1 MNNSTVSRNILPLIF
16 LLICTQISAQ
26 EIKPKRE
33 MRGAWIA
40 SVANIDFPS
49 VPSLRK
55 ESFQTEWNENLDFLK
70 NTGFNSVF
78 MQVRPAGDAFYPSK
92 IAPWSK
98 YLTGKNGKAPR
109 EKYDPLEMMIEE
121 SHSRN
126 LEFHAWL
133 NPYRAAM
140 DTLVDQL
147 SDRHP
152 YTEHPE
158 WFIIYGGRL
167 YFNPAIPEVRNYIT
181 EVVLEIV
188 MNYDVD
194 GIHFDDYFYPY
205 PSAGE
210 LFPDAEDFTNYGYG
224 YLSIDEWRRSNVNA
238 LISQVS
244 EMLKTVAPHVK
255 FGISPFGVWR
265 NQSNDPNGS
274 PTRASVSAYDDL
286 YADVLLWMKKDWI
299 DYVAPQLY
307 WHVGFEV
314 ADYEL
319 LLEWWEKNTFGKHLY
334 VGHAAYKVGVNPDQ
348 AWRSSNEIPLQVSMN
363 RMIPNVHGSVYFN
376 TNSLRKNL
384 LGVSDSLRTHY
395 YNDKALWPEMPFMK
409 LAEPGVPKLS
419 KAKYKKGK
427 ISMNCSVDGN
437 AHYLIVYRFED
448 RLPGDYNNPKNI
460 FKIIRLNGKKN
471 VVIEDDSVVKRKS
484 YTYSVS
490 AANRQH
496 TESLLSEWRAME
508 IGSKRAKRIK

>member
-1 MNNSTVSRNILPLIF
+1 MNNSIASRSF
-16 LLICTQISAQ
+16 LFLALLVFCSQIIAQ
-26 EIKPKRE
+26 EIVPKRE

-49 VPSLRK
+49 VPGLRK
-55 ESFQTEWNENLDFLK
+55 DAFENEWNDNLDFLK

-78 MQVRPAGDAFYPSK
+78 MQVRPTGDAFYPSK

-98 YLTGKNGKAPR
+98 YMTGKNGKAPI
-109 EKYDPLEMMIEE
+109 EKYDPLEMMVEE
-121 SHSRN
+121 AHDRN

-147 SDRHP
+147 SDQHP
-152 YTEHPE
+152 YSEHPE

-181 EVVLEIV
+181 EIVLEIV

-205 PSAGE
+205 PAAGE
-210 LFPDAEDFTNYGYG
+210 LFPDADDFSKYGYG

-244 EMLKTVAPHVK
+244 DMLKTVSPHVK

-265 NQSNDPNGS
+265 NQSDDPDGS
-274 PTRASVSAYDDL
+274 PTRAAVSAYDDL
-286 YADVLLWMKKDWI
+286 YADVLLWMEKGWI
-299 DYVAPQLY
+299 DYVAPQIY
-307 WHVGFEV
+307 WHVGFDV

-319 LLEWWEKNTFGKHLY
+319 LLEWWQKNTYGKHLY
-334 VGHAAYKVGVNPDQ
+334 IGHAAYKVGLNEAR
-348 AWRSSNEIPLQVSMN
+348 AWRSPKQIPLQVSMN
-363 RMIPNVHGSVYFN
+363 RMLPNVHGSIYFN

-384 LGVSDSLRTHY
+384 LGVSDSLRSHY
-395 YNDKALWPEMPFMK
+395 YQNVAVWPEMPYLK
-409 LAEPGVPKLS
+409 LDAPAFPKLG

-427 ISMNCSVDGN
+427 LKMDCSLSGD

-460 FKIIRLNGKKN
+460 FKIIRLEGATN
-471 VVIEDDSVVKRKS
+471 VVIEDDTAVRGKS
-484 YTYSVS
+484 YTYAVS

-496 TESLLSEWRAME
+496 TESLLSEWRAVE
-508 IGSKRAKRIK
+508 IGRKKAKRIK